1 MPHLM
6 RTLSA
11 RILLGFIALTITYGV
26 FAVTIVLNL
35 REVEDEASLTLHGY
49 VPLALQSG
57 DLAQRQDD
65 LKQYLEQ
72 GVQDAVRPSDAK
84 KSIGSLRFRRDHA
97 LDDII
102 KTIANLRS
110 LVTSDGQA
118 ASEVAKQLP
127 KTRSM
132 VDELTQ
138 DVDKVEALY
147 TTVLAAPPI
156 RVPSKSDPGFQ
167 AIYDALDTPH
177 KLAYDTLQR
186 LRDHELGISR
196 KAAALHEL
204 MKRRTTRAKDWLA
217 DNERTILMRAIYFG
231 IAAVVLGVLITAW
244 VAVTLRS
251 LQRLREGA
259 RRIAAGDYGKRIP
272 ETGPTE
278 IADLAREF
286 NSMGRAVQ
294 EREEEKLRAAR
305 LAMVGK
311 MAAQIAHE
319 VRNPLSSIGLNT
331 ELLEDELGENATEA
345 RELCR
350 AIHTEVNRLT
360 EVTET
365 YLGLRGGKPK
375 LAKESLNAII
385 GDLVGFVRNDLATR
399 HVQLDAKLDPEDPTG
414 HVDANQI
421 RQCLINL
428 VRNAA
433 DAVCAKGGG
442 HVTLRTRGEDD
453 HLEIEVEDDGVGIA
467 SELLPRLFDPF
478 FSTKEG
484 GNGLGLALTQ
494 QIIRDH
500 GGEIQVAS
508 RVGLGTTF
516 TLSLPVA

>member
-1 MPHLM
+1 
-6 RTLSA
+6 
-11 RILLGFIALTITYGV
+11 
-26 FAVTIVLNL
+26 
-35 REVEDEASLTLHGY
+35 
-49 VPLALQSG
+49 
-57 DLAQRQDD
+57 
-65 LKQYLEQ
+65 
-72 GVQDAVRPSDAK
+72 
-84 KSIGSLRFRRDHA
+84 
-97 LDDII
+97 
-102 KTIANLRS
+102 
-110 LVTSDGQA
+110 
-118 ASEVAKQLP
+118 
-127 KTRSM
+127 
-132 VDELTQ
+132 
-138 DVDKVEALY
+138 
-147 TTVLAAPPI
+147 
-156 RVPSKSDPGFQ
+156 
-167 AIYDALDTPH
+167 
-177 KLAYDTLQR
+177 LQR
-186 LRDHELGISR
+186 LRDDEHELGIWR
-196 KAAALHEL
+196 KAVALRNFQES
-204 MKRRTTRAKDWLA
+204 RTTRTKDWLA

-231 IAAVVLGVLITAW
+231 IAAVVLGILITAW
-244 VAVTLRS
+244 VAVTLRP

-259 RRIAAGDYGKRIP
+259 RRIAAGDYGKRIL

-331 ELLEDELGENATEA
+331 ELLEDELGENAVEA

-350 AIHTEVNRLT
+350 AIHNEVNRLT

-385 GDLVGFVRNDLATR
+385 DDLVGFVRNDLATR
-399 HVQLDAKLDPEDPTG
+399 HVELETKLAPEDPAG
-414 HVDANQI
+414 YVDANQI

-433 DAVCAKGGG
+433 DAVSIKGGG
-442 HVTLRTRGEDD
+442 HVVLRTRGAWD
-453 HLEIEVEDDGVGIA
+453 HVEIEVEDDGVGIA

-500 GGEIQVAS
+500 GGEIQVTS
-508 RVGLGTTF
+508 RVGRGTTF
-516 TLSLPVA
+516 TLSVPIG

>member
-1 MPHLM
+1 M

-11 RILLGFIALTITYGV
+11 RILLGFVALTITFGV
-26 FAVTIVLNL
+26 FAVTIVVNL
-35 REVEDEASLTLHGY
+35 REAEDQASLILRGY
-49 VPLALQSG
+49 VPLAMTTG

-65 LKQYLEQ
+65 LKLYLDQ
-72 GVQDAVRPSDAK
+72 GILDAVRPGEVVTTIA
-84 KSIGSLRFRRDHA
+84 SLRNKRDRA
-97 LDDII
+97 LNEIV
-102 KTIANLRS
+102 KTIDS
-110 LVTSDGQA
+110 LGTLVNSDGQA
-118 ASEVAKQLP
+118 ALEGAKQTLVTGP
-127 KTRSM
+127 A
-132 VDELTQ
+132 VAELKQ
-138 DVDKVEALY
+138 AVAELAPLY
-147 TTVLAAPPI
+147 ATVLAAPPI
-156 RVPSKSDPGFQ
+156 RLNKSDPSFQ
-167 AIYDALDTPH
+167 ATYDALDRPH
-177 KLAYDTLQR
+177 KLAYDALQR
-186 LRDHELGISR
+186 LRDDEHELAISR
-196 KAAALHEL
+196 KAGDLRDNW
-204 MKRRTTRAKDWLA
+204 KRHTTLTKDWLA
-217 DNERTILMRAIYFG
+217 NNERTILMRAIYFG
-231 IAAVVLGVLITAW
+231 IAAVVLGFLITAW
-244 VAVTLRS
+244 VAVTLRP

-259 RRIAAGDYGKRIP
+259 RRIAAGDYGKRIL

-399 HVQLDAKLDPEDPTG
+399 HVELDTRLDPQDPTG

-433 DAVCAKGGG
+433 DAVSAKGGG
-442 HVTLRTRGEDD
+442 HVILRTRGEGD
-453 HLEIEVEDDGVGIA
+453 HVEIEVEDDGVGIA
-467 SELLPRLFDPF
+467 SELIPRLFDPF

-500 GGEIQVAS
+500 GGEIHVAS
-508 RVGLGTTF
+508 RVGRGTTF
-516 TLSLPVA
+516 TLSVPVA

>member
-1 MPHLM
+1 M

-11 RILLGFIALTITYGV
+11 RILLGFIALTITFGV
-26 FAVTIVLNL
+26 FAVTIIRNL
-35 REVEDEASLTLHGY
+35 REVEDQASLVLRGY
-49 VPLALQSG
+49 VPLAMASS

-65 LKQYLEQ
+65 LKAYLEQ
-72 GVQDAVRPSDAK
+72 GISEAARSVEA
-84 KSIGSLRFRRDHA
+84 
-97 LDDII
+97 I
-102 KTIANLRS
+102 KTIKTLLTRRDQS
-110 LVTSDGQA
+110 LAEIVKVIDSLGALVNSDGAA

-127 KTRSM
+127 VTKPV
-132 VDELTQ
+132 VDELKQ
-138 DVDKVEALY
+138 AVAKVAPLY
-147 TTVLAAPPI
+147 KTVLEAPPLH
-156 RVPSKSDPGFQ
+156 VPSKSDPGFQ
-167 AIYDALDTPH
+167 AAYDALDAAH
-177 KLAYDTLQR
+177 KRSYDTLQQ
-186 LRDHELGISR
+186 LLHDDELGISR
-196 KAAALHEL
+196 KTTGLRDL
-204 MKRRTTRAKDWLA
+204 WKRRTTVTKDWLA

-231 IAAVVLGVLITAW
+231 IAAVVLGILITAW
-244 VAVTLRS
+244 VAVTLRP

-259 RRIAAGDYGKRIP
+259 RGIAAGDYGKRIL

-331 ELLEDELGENATEA
+331 ELLEDELGENAVEA

-350 AIHTEVNRLT
+350 AIHNEVNRLT
-360 EVTET
+360 DVTET

-385 GDLVGFVRNDLATR
+385 DDLVGFVRNDLATR
-399 HVQLDAKLDPEDPTG
+399 HVELETKLAPEDPAG
-414 HVDANQI
+414 YVDANQI

-433 DAVCAKGGG
+433 DAVSIKGGG
-442 HVTLRTRGEDD
+442 HVVLRTRGAWD
-453 HLEIEVEDDGVGIA
+453 HVEIEVEDDGVGIA

-500 GGEIQVAS
+500 GGEIQVTS
-508 RVGLGTTF
+508 RVGRGTTF
-516 TLSLPVA
+516 TLSVPIG

>member
-1 MPHLM
+1 M

-11 RILLGFIALTITYGV
+11 RILLGLIALTITFGV

-35 REVEDEASLTLHGY
+35 REVEDEASLILRGY
-49 VPLALQSG
+49 VPLAIKSAG
-57 DLAQRQDD
+57 LARSEEE
-65 LKQYLEQ
+65 LKAYLEQ
-72 GVQDAVRPSDAK
+72 GIQDAVRPGEIANRLS
-84 KSIGSLRFRRDHA
+84 SLRKKRDQA
-97 LDDII
+97 LEIV
-102 KTIANLRS
+102 KTGIDNLRA
-110 LVTSDGQA
+110 LVNSDGQA
-118 ASEVAKQLP
+118 ASEVTKQLP
-127 KTRSM
+127 ATTSL
-132 VDELTQ
+132 VNELKQ
-138 DVDKVEALY
+138 AVEKLEPSY
-147 TTVLAAPPI
+147 KTVLDTPPLH
-156 RVPSKSDPGFQ
+156 VPNKSDPNFQ
-167 AIYDALDTPH
+167 VFHDALDPAHKLEYDAL
-177 KLAYDTLQR
+177 QQ
-186 LRDHELGISR
+186 LRDAEKNISYIVG
-196 KAAALHEL
+196 KIQTNSE
-204 MKRRTTRAKDWLA
+204 RRATVTKDWLA
-217 DNERTILMRAIYFG
+217 NNERTILMRAIYFG
-231 IAAVVLGVLITAW
+231 IAAVVLGILTTTW
-244 VAVTLRS
+244 VAVTLRP
-251 LQRLREGA
+251 LRRLREGA
-259 RRIAAGDYGKRIP
+259 RRIAAGDYGKRIS

-331 ELLEDELGENATEA
+331 ELLEDELDEHATEA

-375 LAKESLNAII
+375 LAQESLNAII

-399 HVQLDAKLDPEDPTG
+399 QVQLETKLDPKDPTG
-414 HVDANQI
+414 HIDANQI

-433 DAVCAKGGG
+433 DAVSAKGGG
-442 HVTLRTRGEDD
+442 QVVLRTRSEHD
-453 HLEIEVEDDGVGIA
+453 HVEIEIEDNGVGIP

-484 GNGLGLALTQ
+484 GSGLGLALTQ
-494 QIIRDH
+494 QILRDH
-500 GGEIQVAS
+500 GGEIHVAS
-508 RVGLGTTF
+508 RVGRGTTF
-516 TLSLPVA
+516 TLSVPAG